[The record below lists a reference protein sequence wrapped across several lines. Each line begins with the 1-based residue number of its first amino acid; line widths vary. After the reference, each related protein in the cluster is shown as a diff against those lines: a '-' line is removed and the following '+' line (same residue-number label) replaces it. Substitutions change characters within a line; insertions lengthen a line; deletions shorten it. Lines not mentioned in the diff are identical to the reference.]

1 MSKRARQS
9 LRAAA
14 LTLIAALLL
23 PGNAYAQEPQLVKS
37 GSVNPAVAGFDV
49 VIVRPL
55 GLAALAVGAVFFLPV
70 ALVTAANGKDSLQTA
85 LEIFVTGPAQNV
97 FQRPLGDF

>member
-1 MSKRARQS
+1 VKERASQS

-14 LTLIAALLL
+14 VTLVAGLLL
-23 PGNAYAQEPQLVKS
+23 PGNAYAQDPQPVET
-37 GSVNPAVAGFDV
+37 GYAEYAAAGFDV

-55 GLAALAVGAVFFLPV
+55 GLVALAIGAVVFVPAAV
-70 ALVTAANGKDSLQTA
+70 ITAPNGKDSLRAA
-85 LEIFVTGPAQNV
+85 LEVFVTGPAHHV

>member
-1 MSKRARQS
+1 MRERVGQS

-14 LTLIAALLL
+14 VTLIAGLLL
-23 PGNAYAQEPQLVKS
+23 PGNAYAGEQQPVDS

-49 VIVRPL
+49 VILRPV
-55 GLAALAVGAVFFLPV
+55 GLVALAVGAVLFVPV
-70 ALVTAANGKDSLQTA
+70 ALVTAANGKDSLETA
-85 LEIFVTGPAQNV
+85 LEVFVTGPAKNV